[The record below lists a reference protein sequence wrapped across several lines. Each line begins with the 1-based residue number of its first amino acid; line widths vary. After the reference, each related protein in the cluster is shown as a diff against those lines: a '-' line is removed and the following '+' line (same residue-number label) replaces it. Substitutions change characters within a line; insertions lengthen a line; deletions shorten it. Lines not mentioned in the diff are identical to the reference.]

1 MVDGAVDLG
10 AFGHE
15 GVDDLGLLVD
25 VGGRHGG
32 VTGIDGGALVT
43 TELEGGLL
51 AQQIHVGF
59 PQRIDGSH
67 VLPVAVEGIGHHFVT
82 GGQETGDDVLAKVV
96 GGIGVFLVG
105 DQSVPQHLPVEAV
118 NAHGSVGG
126 LGLGGLFLE
135 LVDGIVG
142 VGVQNTETGS
152 LRQGDASHGD
162 GAGSLVLFM
171 VGHHVGVVHLIDV
184 VAGENHHIV
193 GVEAIHKIDVLV
205 NGVGGTLVPAGF
217 LVVTLV
223 GGQNLRAGMGLVQVP
238 GLTVSDILIQLQRL
252 ILGQNTHSVDA
263 GVDTVAQRKIDD
275 TVFAAEGNGRLGGF
289 LRQDLKPAAL
299 AAGKQHRNYA
309 LFLKIHGHS
318 SLCRFFENLPLTR
331 RFVSA
336 SLGFVQMFGDIYP
349 L

>member
-15 GVDDLGLLVD
+15 GVDNLGLLVD

-32 VTGIDGGALVT
+32 VTGIDGGALVSP
-43 TELEGGLL
+43 ELEGRLL

-59 PQRIDGSH
+59 PQRIDGSY

-105 DQSVPQHLPVEAV
+105 DQGVPQHLPVEAV

-135 LVDGIVG
+135 FVNGVVG
-142 VGVQNTETGS
+142 VGIQDTEAGS
-152 LRQGDASHGD
+152 LRQRDISHGD
-162 GAGSLVLFM
+162 GAGSLMLFV
-171 VGHHVGVVHLIDV
+171 VGNHIGVVHLVDV
-184 VAGENHHIV
+184 VAGENDHVV
-193 GVEAIHKIDVLV
+193 GVEAVHEVDVLI
-205 NGVGGTLVPAGF
+205 NGVGGAFVPAGF
-217 LVVTLV
+217 LVVTLI

-238 GLTVSDILIQLQRL
+238 GLSVSDILIQLQRL

-289 LRQDLKPAAL
+289 LRQNLEPTAL
-299 AAGKQHRNYA
+299 SAGKQHRNYA

-336 SLGFVQMFGDIYP
+336 ALGFVQMFGDIYP